1 MVCAAVCAAVP
12 GRTHQGITC
21 GSESIR
27 SSRKSVGMRNHRT
40 NLLVVFIVC
49 TTLFLSTEC
58 KKKSKTP
65 PPKAEN
71 EPQERDENDPK
82 QAFLSYGN
90 NPLHDA
96 ARDGKVELV
105 RKILNRVPGVFTDV
119 RFSKWEYDDP
129 EDYPDYRDK
138 NDVIH
143 FAH

>member
-1 MVCAAVCAAVP
+1 
-12 GRTHQGITC
+12 
-21 GSESIR
+21 
-27 SSRKSVGMRNHRT
+27 MRNHRT

-105 RKILNRVPGVFTDV
+105 RKILNRVPGVFTDA

>member
-1 MVCAAVCAAVP
+1 MA
-12 GRTHQGITC
+12 
-21 GSESIR
+21 
-27 SSRKSVGMRNHRT
+27 RT
-40 NLLVVFIVC
+40 NLLVGIIIC
-49 TTLFLSTEC
+49 TALFLIVEC
-58 KKKSKTP
+58 KKKVKTP

-96 ARDGKVELV
+96 ARDGNVELV
-105 RKILNRVPGVFTDV
+105 RKILNRVPGVFTDA

-143 FAH
+143 FDCGMQ